1 MDQSVSFQLL
11 QNVFHDL
18 STNDIRSLSQA
29 ASVRDCHADE
39 YICRQG
45 DAGTTLFVIGSG
57 EVDIIVHAKDDNDI
71 LVDTLGAGNYF
82 GEMAFLGETTRMATV
97 RTRTAC
103 QMLEIDQDDFMAIAR
118 TNPSLLRT
126 LLRQIINH
134 LRNNDQ
140 AVIREL
146 NIKNAALAN
155 AFADLAE
162 QEALRTQFIATLSHE
177 LRTPLTSAKGFLS
190 LINQGVVQGDAL
202 EMAMTAITRNV
213 ETMVGLTNDLLILY
227 EMHPAEAEYGYY
239 GVAGIVMQALSVA
252 KDVMKGRPAEVELD
266 ISPDLP
272 EIHVDK
278 RGLVLALRAII
289 ENAFKFNPNGEP
301 VAIRAFVVNDSE
313 VAISV
318 EDKGVGIPVEA
329 QERIFEPFIRVEK
342 EGGAYLFPGLGV
354 GLTVAR
360 FLVKK
365 HNGSIHVDSQLNRGS
380 IFTVTI
386 PIDGAKTASA

>member
-1 MDQSVSFQLL
+1 MDQSAAFTLL

-29 ASVRDCHADE
+29 ASVRSCLANE

-45 DAGTTLFVIGSG
+45 DAGTTLFVIGAG
-57 EVDIIVHAKDDNDI
+57 EVDIIVHAKNDNDI
-71 LVDTLGAGNYF
+71 LVDTLGAGSYF

-97 RTRTAC
+97 RTRTPC

-140 AVIREL
+140 AVIEEL
-146 NIKNAALAN
+146 NIKNAALVN

-162 QEALRTQFIATLSHE
+162 QEAMRTQFIATLSHE

-190 LINQGVVQGDAL
+190 LINQGALQGDAL
-202 EMAMTAITRNV
+202 KMALGAITRNV

-227 EMHPAEAEYGYY
+227 EMHPAEPEYGYY
-239 GVAGIVMQALSVA
+239 GVAGIVNQALSVA
-252 KDVMKGRPAEVELD
+252 RGIMEGRTPEVKLD
-266 ISPDLP
+266 IAPDLP

-289 ENAFKFNPNGEP
+289 ENAFKFNPGGDP
-301 VAIRAFVVNDSE
+301 VAIQASVVNGSE
-313 VAISV
+313 IAISV
-318 EDKGVGIPVEA
+318 QDNGVGIPEDA

-342 EGGAYLFPGLGV
+342 EGGEHLFPGLGV

-360 FLVKK
+360 FLVKR
-365 HNGSIHVDSQLNRGS
+365 HNGLIHVNSQLNEGS
-380 IFTVTI
+380 IFTITI
-386 PIDGAKTASA
+386 PIDGAGAAA